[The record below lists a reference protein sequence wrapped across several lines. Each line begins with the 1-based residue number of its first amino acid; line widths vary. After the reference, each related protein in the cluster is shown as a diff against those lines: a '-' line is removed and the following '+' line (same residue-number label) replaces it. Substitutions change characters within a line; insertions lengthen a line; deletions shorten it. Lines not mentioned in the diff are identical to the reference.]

1 MTLAERN
8 KVADAILARYEDV
21 GAVVVSDD
29 QCLYRLLNTLE
40 CSTAEP
46 KIGEYL
52 CSFLTV

>member
-1 MTLAERN
+1 MTREERN
-8 KVADAILARYEDV
+8 RVADQILAGYEDV
-21 GAVVVSDD
+21 GAIVVSDD
-29 QCLYRLLNTLE
+29 QSLYRLLNTLE

>member
-8 KVADAILARYEDV
+8 KVADAILARYGDV

-29 QCLYRLLNTLE
+29 ESLYRLLNTLE
-40 CSTAEP
+40 CSTSEP
-46 KIGEYL
+46 RIGEYL